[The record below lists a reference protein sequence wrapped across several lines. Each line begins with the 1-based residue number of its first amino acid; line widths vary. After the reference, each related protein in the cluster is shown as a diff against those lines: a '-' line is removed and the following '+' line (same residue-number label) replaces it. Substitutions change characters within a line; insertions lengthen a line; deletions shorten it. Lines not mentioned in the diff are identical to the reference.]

1 MANSQKQN
9 VPQTYHNARFNG
21 LLLQRILAKL
31 TFLSLMRQAT
41 NPTDNLHVRALAMV
55 FIYAVLKFFGGSFG
69 QMALYPVTL
78 LVTFLH
84 EFGHALGGILTG
96 GKVLELRVA
105 PDGSGHTLTQ
115 GGSAGVILMGGYLG
129 SALLGNLL
137 FYIGARRRSWAQT
150 TLLVLAVVMAL
161 TGVLWFESFT
171 SSAIL
176 FGFAALMYFIA
187 RKTDWEQDVLMFLGL
202 AAVLYIIQDFNVG
215 PKSDLA
221 RYEEVVG
228 VFSAQ
233 IWTYIWLGL
242 AGLLFYANLKEI
254 FRWR

>member
-1 MANSQKQN
+1 MHQD
-9 VPQTYHNARFNG
+9 TH
-21 LLLQRILAKL
+21 LAH
-31 TFLSLMRQAT
+31 
-41 NPTDNLHVRALAMV
+41 NLHVRALVMV
-55 FIYAVLKFFGGSFG
+55 FIYIVLKFMGGSFG

-96 GKVLELRVA
+96 GEVLELRVA
-105 PDGSGHTLTQ
+105 PDGSGHTLTR
-115 GGSAGVILMGGYLG
+115 GGSAGTILMGGYLG

-137 FYIGARRRSWAQT
+137 FYIGARRRSWAQSA
-150 TLLVLAVVMAL
+150 LLTVAVLMVLTAVF
-161 TGVLWFESFT
+161 WFQSFT

-176 FGFAALMYFIA
+176 FGFAAILYFIA
-187 RKTDWEQDVLMFLGL
+187 MKTDWEQDVLMFLGL

-228 VFSAQ
+228 VFPAQ
-233 IWTYIWLGL
+233 IWMYIWLGL

-254 FRWR
+254 FRW